1 MKVRKN
7 TLWKVP
13 VFCLIF
19 GWLSFYLTVFLGA
32 HFYVVQ
38 TPGADGA
45 VTLSVDPV
53 RSAIW
58 NGGLLL
64 VFLLLGGLWA
74 FRSMTRNEIAVSAG
88 ILVGFY
94 LIITLAQLWIPGFPI
109 SLSVTLGKFGNWQS
123 MVAELLMGLTS
134 NITLSV
140 ILGAFT
146 PLLFIPF
153 GKGASGDS

>member
-32 HFYVVQ
+32 PFYIVQ
-38 TPGADGA
+38 TPGADG
-45 VTLSVDPV
+45 VTTLSADPV

-74 FRSMTRNEIAVSAG
+74 FRSMTRKEIAISAG

-94 LIITLAQLWIPGFPI
+94 LVITLAQLWIPGFPV
-109 SLSVTLGKFGNWQS
+109 SLSVTLGKFGNWQAV
-123 MVAELLMGLTS
+123 VAELLIGMTG

-153 GKGASGDS
+153 GKGSGK